1 LALAISSQ
9 EARAQMC
16 IPLTPNPIQFSS
28 VSSSK
33 ARNMVPIETVDK
45 WVLSDQSVHYLSTDG
60 YRATGSLPG
69 QPLSHAVIGDTF
81 WIGTTSGIVR
91 YRVDEPNLGLDFL
104 DASSQSPQGRES
116 AQHLAIDQI
125 STAFDVVLLS
135 GLNNVYRYSAAEST
149 KEAYRTGLPPGR
161 AYGNDPYWWVTK
173 SDVYLLPK
181 GLSLGGSIL
190 HEETADEPIVAG
202 GYLWLTTKKGAL
214 FAISETGAWQ
224 AVGKIPGAVT
234 TTAIL
239 QTDDDQKLPTDVWV
253 ATDQGLWRVPLDR
266 SDKGLVTLSA
276 PYEELKSGGIR
287 KLLVLQDRLFYSVC
301 SQRDPC
307 QPSVWEALVE
317 KGHLD
322 RAQVHKVASS
332 AGDFWLLNS
341 AGDTLYIPTQDKLIG
356 YSLSNRQSTI
366 PYDHSTRFVET
377 WGTQL
382 LMGSALQ
389 TQKPVT
395 STPALAGVNNDT
407 SVSMVSDRFANLCRL
422 VPDAELSVKFEGA
435 ELLDWYAAPFGIRV
449 LVGNTLR
456 VLPTVHQI
464 SKPTLVFEKGA
475 LQVCAPCAKEDDW
488 KDSIT
493 SAGSAASVASNT
505 FDFSIRDR
513 MSQDKKEFNDV
524 RVIVISQSA
533 FWSALGVVLFV
544 AASAVLVFYA
554 GKDDSGAGELARKI
568 LFRVLPD
575 SQWVAWINLPVQIVT
590 SFEVGLW
597 WFVRPVL
604 IRISSNPVESTPADS
619 EVVTAISRESDD
631 ETALVIYECPQDEEF
646 ERASSL
652 CKIVA
657 SDSVTNNRSWK
668 LPVPVRLEEMPDS
681 DIKKALLQRLQPFSL
696 DNATLADRLLRSRR
710 IVLVFL
716 GSARLGD
723 KIAAPAIMQ
732 SARGQISRSVIITLG
747 APTWG
752 LSSVSKNI
760 KSLKVIES
768 QKAQG
773 DSRHDQA

>member
-1 LALAISSQ
+1 LALAIVFQ

-28 VSSSK
+28 VSNSK
-33 ARNMVPIETVDK
+33 ARNMIPLETVDK
-45 WVLSDQSVHYLSTDG
+45 WVLSDQSVHYLSADG
-60 YRATGSLPG
+60 YRGSWFLPG
-69 QPLSHAVIGDTF
+69 QPQSHAVIGDTF
-81 WIGTTSGIVR
+81 WIGTTNGMVR
-91 YRVDEPNLGLDFL
+91 YRVDEPSVGLDFL

-125 STAFDVVLLS
+125 STAFDMVLLS

-149 KEAYRTGLPPGR
+149 TEAYRTGLPPGR
-161 AYGNDPYWWVTK
+161 AYGSDPYWWVTK

-181 GLSLGGSIL
+181 GLSLGSSIL

-214 FAISETGAWQ
+214 FAISETGASQ
-224 AVGKIPGAVT
+224 AIGRISGAVT

-239 QTDDDQKLPTDVWV
+239 QTDDDRKLATDVWV

-276 PYEELKSGGIR
+276 PYEELKQGGIR
-287 KLLVLQDRLFYSVC
+287 KLLVLQDRLFYSIC
-301 SQRDPC
+301 SRRDPC

-317 KGHLD
+317 KGQLD
-322 RAQVHKVASS
+322 RAQVHLVASS
-332 AGDFWLLNS
+332 ASDSWLLNS
-341 AGDTLYIPTQDKLIG
+341 AGDTLYIPTQDRLIN
-356 YSLSNRQSTI
+356 YSLSKRESTF
-366 PYDHSTRFVET
+366 PYPYSTRFVET

-382 LMGSALQ
+382 LMGSALE
-389 TQKPVT
+389 TQKPMASTTLSSAGANITVPTVT
-395 STPALAGVNNDT
+395 
-407 SVSMVSDRFANLCRL
+407 DRFANLCRL
-422 VPDAELSVKFEGA
+422 VPDAELSVRLEGA
-435 ELLDWYAAPFGIRV
+435 ELLDWYAAPLGMKV
-449 LVGNTLR
+449 LVGSNLR
-456 VLPTVHQI
+456 VLPTVHRM
-464 SKPTLVFEKGA
+464 SKPPLVVDNGA
-475 LQVCAPCAKEDDW
+475 LQICSAPCVKDEDW
-488 KDSIT
+488 KDSII
-493 SAGSAASVASNT
+493 SPGSAASIASNT
-505 FDFSIRDR
+505 FDFYLRDR
-513 MSQDKKEFNDV
+513 MSQDKTPFTV
-524 RVIVISQSA
+524 RLIVISQSA
-533 FWSALGVVLFV
+533 FWSTLGVVLFV

-554 GKDDSGAGELARKI
+554 GKDDSVAGELARKI
-568 LFRVLPD
+568 LFRVLSD
-575 SQWVAWINLPVQIVT
+575 SAWVAWINLPVQVVT

-604 IRISSNPVESTPADS
+604 IRILSNPVESTPADC
-619 EVVTAISRESDD
+619 EVVTAISRENDD
-631 ETALVIYECPQDEEF
+631 ETALVIYECPQDEES

-657 SDSVTNNRSWK
+657 SDSVTKNRSWR
-668 LPVPVRLEEMPDS
+668 LPVPVRLEEIPDS
-681 DIKKALLQRLQPFSL
+681 DIKKALLQRLQPLSL

-716 GSARLGD
+716 GSARLGR

-732 SARGQISRSVIITLG
+732 AARGQTSRSVIITSV

-752 LSSVSKNI
+752 LSSVSKSI